1 MENSD
6 SDDGGGPAAQSGTEM
21 DRLAHEDDFYRF
33 VNNLSEEDYKLMRDN
48 NLLGSPGESTEEE
61 LLRRLQLIK
70 ENSPQTS
77 HDNTGGEDSLDN
89 VSNGDYV
96 KDWLNSFEPTEN
108 MTSGQR
114 ESQSWREV
122 SQIHPKNDDFRFSS
136 EMNFNLNNES
146 PNPENDYAPSTRL
159 PRGEENSQRQV
170 ENPRSESTRRRPSRS
185 ERSTTEALMEVPP
198 TRGQRRARSR
208 SPDGL
213 RTRARTESWS
223 PLKSPPQYEI
233 FQRFCHRTPSQTF
246 EPPLVNET
254 QRFSRTQHRETLRQQ
269 ITGLELQ
276 NRGLFATSGTRNA
289 IQGERSPDTTSMNG
303 ESWELRQIN
312 PTIPFELEVG
322 HVHPGA
328 YPHRDSTASRTQLT
342 SETPNNTITL
352 ESEHG
357 GLGCMSSHCEQADA
371 RAYVSPVRIP
381 VHRIS
386 NTGLNDT
393 IPVAVQ
399 STLSQTMTGFS
410 DSSNLT
416 DSYSDLEPSV
426 SPPSQNM
433 ERADS
438 LIGTDDS
445 AATSSSGSNPY
456 PCCDSH
462 STSTLTAC
470 SSCAYISSSS
480 CTSICSSCDENSEI
494 SSLLFEGSD
503 IGSLSSDSP
512 SETRQ
517 ESRQMTPI
525 TFDESDSWSS
535 LNEDR
540 FFLLNEDDYQS
551 TGLTVAQTD
560 NLALRS
566 FSENNPSKSCSI
578 CITEYTED
586 SELCILPCSHEYH
599 VHCITRWLAENSTC
613 PICRREVEDSG
624 EGENSN

>member
-1 MENSD
+1 MERSD
-6 SDDGGGPAAQSGTEM
+6 SDDGDGPASQSGTEM
-21 DRLAHEDDFYRF
+21 DRLVHEDDFYRF

-77 HDNTGGEDSLDN
+77 HDNTGGEDSLDT

-122 SQIHPKNDDFRFSS
+122 SQIHPKNDDVRFSS

-146 PNPENDYAPSTRL
+146 PNPENDYATSTRL

-223 PLKSPPQYEI
+223 PLKSLYEI

-328 YPHRDSTASRTQLT
+328 YSHRDSTASRTQLT

-357 GLGCMSSHCEQADA
+357 GLGS
-371 RAYVSPVRIP
+371 YVSPVRIP

-445 AATSSSGSNPY
+445 AATSSSGSDPY

-470 SSCAYISSSS
+470 SS
-480 CTSICSSCDENSEI
+480 
-494 SSLLFEGSD
+494 SD
-503 IGSLSSDSP
+503 IESLSSHSP

-578 CITEYTED
+578 CITD
-586 SELCILPCSHEYH
+586 EYH